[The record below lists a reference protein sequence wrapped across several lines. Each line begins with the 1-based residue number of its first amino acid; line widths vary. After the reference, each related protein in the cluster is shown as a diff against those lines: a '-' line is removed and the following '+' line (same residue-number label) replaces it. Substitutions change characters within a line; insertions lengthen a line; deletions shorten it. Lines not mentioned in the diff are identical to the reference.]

1 MLGTFSSV
9 KQYLK
14 FDISR
19 VVIDNIVFK
28 LHYRWTFVLLLV
40 ATLLITSRQ
49 YIGEHI
55 QCISDNVVAPVIN
68 TFCFFTPTF
77 TVVSVHWWNLKACS
91 WSILCS
97 LRDRLS
103 LSLSL
108 KNLIFLGYNIL
119 GISAWLLLILW
130 AILPALIYISV
141 PLSKQVNSAFC
152 QPDLAINRD
161 QPEIFDAI

>member
-14 FDISR
+14 FDITR

-77 TVVSVHWWNLKACS
+77 TVVSERVLRVKLLTLLYIYRASELLKSEASQSMSLFFYCFTTIHEV
-91 WSILCS
+91 ILES
-97 LRDRLS
+97 
-103 LSLSL
+103 
-108 KNLIFLGYNIL
+108 FY
-119 GISAWLLLILW
+119 
-130 AILPALIYISV
+130 
-141 PLSKQVNSAFC
+141 
-152 QPDLAINRD
+152 LA
-161 QPEIFDAI
+161 

>member
-1 MLGTFSSV
+1 MLSTFSSI

-14 FDISR
+14 FDLSR

-68 TFCFFTPTF
+68 TFCFFTTTF
-77 TVVSVHWWNLKACS
+77 TVVSQRENPLQLLK
-91 WSILCS
+91 IV
-97 LRDRLS
+97 RVRT
-103 LSLSL
+103 
-108 KNLIFLGYNIL
+108 G
-119 GISAWLLLILW
+119 
-130 AILPALIYISV
+130 
-141 PLSKQVNSAFC
+141 
-152 QPDLAINRD
+152 
-161 QPEIFDAI
+161 